1 MWPIFLTQHVLATL
15 FAATLGFWML
25 VELRQALR
33 GRAEATQADRHSL
46 LVLRVCFAIGFLLG
60 ALARRAAVAAIPSSP
75 YLIGL
80 VLLVMWVGV
89 GLRWWCFQTLGRYF
103 TFSVMTSK
111 DQPVIN
117 TGPYQVLRHPSY
129 AGLLLILLGIGLTF
143 GNWLSLAAVMLFA
156 SIGLLNRIRVEEA
169 ALATAVGAQYEAF
182 ARGRKRLVPF
192 VW

>member
-1 MWPIFLTQHVLATL
+1 VWPIFLSQHLLATL
-15 FAATLGFWML
+15 FAATLAIWVL

-33 GRAEATQADRHSL
+33 GRAEATEADRHSL
-46 LVLRVCFAIGFLLG
+46 LVVRVCFAIGFLLG
-60 ALARRAAVAAIPSSP
+60 ALARRATVGAIPSTP

-80 VLLVMWVGV
+80 ILLLVWVGI
-89 GLRWWCFQTLGRYF
+89 GLRWWCFQTLGHYF

-111 DQPVIN
+111 DQPVIT
-117 TGPYQVLRHPSY
+117 TGPYRALRHPSY

-143 GNWLSLAAVMLFA
+143 GNWLSLAVVILFA

-169 ALATAVGAQYEAF
+169 ALAAAMGAQYEAF
-182 ARGRKRLVPF
+182 ARVRKRLVPF